1 MFYLDYLFHFDLS
14 LKIPIRGDNNYLII
28 IIIFIII
35 IIPSLIA
42 ILEVHNS
49 LAQA

>member
-14 LKIPIRGDNNYLII
+14 LKIPIRGDNYLII
-28 IIIFIII
+28 IIIFFII